1 MEVFEMQNK
10 TFQLETLSCPTCVKK
25 IETMLKKTDGI
36 KDVEVLFM
44 SSKVKVDFNEDLIN
58 ASQISEKIEKLGYD
72 VLGVK

>member
-1 MEVFEMQNK
+1 MQNK

-25 IETMLKKTDGI
+25 IETMLKDRWN

-58 ASQISEKIEKLGYD
+58 ASQISEKD
-72 VLGVK
+72 

>member
-1 MEVFEMQNK
+1 MQNK